1 MKTKTH
7 IKCKSFDFEKLFKK
21 KGYAYFTKGNY
32 NLNIIGVR
40 SNQNNK
46 VTNKYD
52 DCLVVIYN
60 TELGWKRQIYT
71 ITTEPG
77 RSIMKA
83 PSNTK
88 GTAILAPG
96 QYRGAY
102 KIDKHHGKYDALCQR
117 NKPVKVY
124 RDNNKDYVYDYIP
137 ENTETGMFGINIH
150 RSNEFWTRSTVDGY
164 SAGCQVFNDPKE
176 FVSFMSLVKKAAA
189 IYGNCFTYTL
199 ITEEDIDEMQK
210 YK

>member
-1 MKTKTH
+1 MKTNVY

-21 KGYAYFTKGNY
+21 KGYVYFNKGNY

-52 DCLVVIYN
+52 DCLVLIYN
-60 TELGWKRQIYT
+60 TETGWKRQIYS

-77 RSIMKA
+77 LSIMKA
-83 PSNTK
+83 PSNAK

-96 QYRGAY
+96 QYRGTY
-102 KIDKHHGKYDALCQR
+102 KIDKHCGKYDALCQR

-124 RDNNKDYVYDYIP
+124 RDNNKDDIYDYNP

-150 RSNEFWTRSTVDGY
+150 RSNETWTRSTVDGY

-176 FVSFMSLVKKAAA
+176 FISFMNLIKKSAK

-199 ITEEDIDEMQK
+199 VNEEDIDGME
-210 YK
+210 

>member
-60 TELGWKRQIYT
+60 TESGWKRQIYT

-124 RDNNKDYVYDYIP
+124 RDNNKDDVYDYIP

-210 YK
+210 DK